1 MSDTVHVQIMNN
13 FLIFINDSRVEN
25 PIIKSRKGAAL
36 ISYLVLNQG
45 QSVPNQRLLRALWE
59 DHKVTNP
66 ENALKTLISRVRS
79 MLNQFS
85 EGLGGCIVS
94 DRGAYHW
101 ESLPGTSVDVLE
113 ILDILDTLKR
123 TTDAREQIALYKR
136 LQKLYKG
143 DLFQTGAM
151 EDEAAYAEY
160 LHQQYLQ
167 AVYNYVDLLNDQ
179 EEYNEISAVCRLA
192 LEVDSFDDRL
202 HIELMKAMVNL
213 NRVNDALR
221 QYKHAASMTYRY
233 LGVEPS
239 AEMQDFYR
247 QMSNT
252 RKTLK
257 FNLDAI
263 RNELYESSTES
274 GAFVCEYPMF
284 REIYNLQ
291 MRNLERL
298 GTSMCL
304 GIIMVARSDGEDLDS
319 FAEETVLRDL
329 TNILRKHLRKGDI
342 ITHYAPSII
351 AVLLPT
357 ANFKSGSM
365 VMERIQMLFYK
376 QHPQS
381 DVHFYF
387 RLGMLG
393 KSAESDDSQT
403 GRQALRN

>member
-1 MSDTVHVQIMNN
+1 MG
-13 FLIFINDSRVEN
+13 R
-25 PIIKSRKGAAL
+25 
-36 ISYLVLNQG
+36 
-45 QSVPNQRLLRALWE
+45 
-59 DHKVTNP
+59 
-66 ENALKTLISRVRS
+66 
-79 MLNQFS
+79 
-85 EGLGGCIVS
+85 
-94 DRGAYHW
+94 
-101 ESLPGTSVDVLE
+101 
-113 ILDILDTLKR
+113 
-123 TTDAREQIALYKR
+123 
-136 LQKLYKG
+136 
-143 DLFQTGAM
+143 
-151 EDEAAYAEY
+151 
-160 LHQQYLQ
+160 
-167 AVYNYVDLLNDQ
+167 
-179 EEYNEISAVCRLA
+179 
-192 LEVDSFDDRL
+192 
-202 HIELMKAMVNL
+202 
-213 NRVNDALR
+213 
-221 QYKHAASMTYRY
+221 
-233 LGVEPS
+233 EPS

>member
-1 MSDTVHVQIMNN
+1 MSDTVHVQIMSN
-13 FLIFINDSRVEN
+13 FLIFINDSRIEN
-25 PIIKSRKGAAL
+25 PVSKSRKGAAL
-36 ISYLVLNQG
+36 ISYLILNQG
-45 QSVPNQRLLRALWE
+45 QLVPNQRLLKALWE
-59 DHKVTNP
+59 DYKVTNP

-85 EGLGGCIVS
+85 DGLGGCIVS

-101 ESLPGTSVDVLE
+101 ESLPGVTVDVLE
-113 ILDILDTLKR
+113 ILDILDKLKR
-123 TTDAREQIALYKR
+123 TTDEKEQIALYKR

-151 EDEAAYAEY
+151 DDEAAYTEY

-167 AVYNYVDLLNDQ
+167 AVYNYVDLLNNL

-192 LEVDSFDDRL
+192 LEIDSFDDRL

-213 NRVNDALR
+213 NRNNDALM
-221 QYKHAASMTYRY
+221 QYKHATSMTYRY

-239 AEMQDFYR
+239 EEMKDFYR
-247 QMSNT
+247 QMSNAK
-252 RKTLK
+252 KTLK

-263 RNELYESSTES
+263 RNELYESSKEN

-298 GTSMCL
+298 GTTMCL
-304 GIIMVARSDGEDLDS
+304 GIIMVARSDGENLNS
-319 FAEETVLRDL
+319 FDEET
-329 TNILRKHLRKGDI
+329 ILRNLTEILKTHLRKGDL

-357 ANFKSGSM
+357 ANYASGSM

-376 QHPQS
+376 QHTQS

-393 KSAESDDSQT
+393 KNAESEDPLA
-403 GRQALRN
+403 GNQALRN